1 MYNFNIYYIV
11 HSNIIALAV
20 KNIYTMHSDTLDTH
34 DIIEYGTPRI
44 TLAGRSDDS
53 AVQRPLV
60 YGEGQLSENTNQN

>member
-1 MYNFNIYYIV
+1 
-11 HSNIIALAV
+11 
-20 KNIYTMHSDTLDTH
+20 MHSDTLDTH